1 MGGYWAER
9 ITQSQREIPH
19 KLHQEHAHSSAVPGG
34 GGAGHAVGGGTGGGG
49 VTQREISHNVHK
61 EHALWQSERFE
72 VGQQEVLKTRGP
84 QQEVLCTSAAP
95 STSNYMLNSSAL
107 NWAAD
112 RGVGDGR
119 LSTAVVTLTPQ
130 PLEMGMYA
138 GEGKERMK
146 GDVSDGD
153 DGMHDIG
160 AWEPYLDFQKFCR
173 AQVRSAAPSQEVGRA
188 GPNVLLT
195 QYLIYY

>member
-1 MGGYWAER
+1 MEGYWAER
-9 ITQSQREIPH
+9 ITQREIPQ
-19 KLHQEHAHSSAVPGG
+19 KLHQEHAQSSDGQGG
-34 GGAGHAVGGGTGGGG
+34 GWGGHAMGGGTAGGG

-72 VGQQEVLKTRGP
+72 DGQQEVLNNRP
-84 QQEVLCTSAAP
+84 TSAAP
-95 STSNYMLNSSAL
+95 STPNYMLNSSGV

-119 LSTAVVTLTPQ
+119 LSTQVVPLTPK

-146 GDVSDGD
+146 GDVSSGDDD

-173 AQVRSAAPSQEVGRA
+173 AQVRRAASSQEVGRA
-188 GPNVLLT
+188 GPN
-195 QYLIYY
+195 